1 MNPTAII
8 LVACMAVLATPSLP
22 GRDPVAALVDK
33 ALERD
38 QELRQRR
45 LAYEFE
51 LTARTEKMDRTG
63 RILKDET
70 VTAVV
75 RPQADIRY
83 EVELKPGEMTQDGAT
98 SEKNRKQLRDSE
110 KVMAVMDLKKLA
122 PRFIL
127 KREKDETVRGIRC
140 QVVSFKPRPG
150 QPYDSR
156 EEKIINALE
165 GRFWL
170 HPDDASIVQSEARL
184 PAPVSV
190 AWIFASMRELSFR
203 YESMELPN
211 GDTGPARFTLLFD
224 LQTGPVYKRFRQTSV
239 MKDYRLASVKP

>member
-1 MNPTAII
+1 
-8 LVACMAVLATPSLP
+8 MAVLASPVLAAP
-22 GRDPVAALVDK
+22 DPVAALVEK

-38 QELRQRR
+38 RELRERR

-51 LTARTEKMDRTG
+51 LTARTEKMDRNN
-63 RILKDET
+63 RVLKDET

-75 RPQADIRY
+75 RPQAEIRY
-83 EVELKPGEMTQDGAT
+83 EVELKPGDMVEDGSRT
-98 SEKNRKQLRDSE
+98 EKNRKQLRDSE

-127 KREKDETVRGIRC
+127 KREKDETVRGLRC
-140 QVVSFKPRPG
+140 RVVSFKPKPG

-156 EEKIINALE
+156 EEKIINALQ

-184 PAPVSV
+184 PAPVAV
-190 AWIFASMRELSFR
+190 AWVFASMRELSFR

-224 LQTGPVYKRFRQTSV
+224 LQTGPVYKRFRQTSE
-239 MKDYRLASVKP
+239 MRNYRPATVKP